1 MGYLVRDTGPVGGV
15 LSERHRAGGWGYL
28 VRDTGPVGGVLS
40 ERHRA
45 GGWGT

>member
-1 MGYLVRDTGPVGGV
+1 MRDTGPVGG
-15 LSERHRAGGWGYL
+15 YL
-28 VRDTGPVGGVLS
+28 VRDGRDTGPVGGVLS

>member
-1 MGYLVRDTGPVGGV
+1 MRDTGPVG
-15 LSERHRAGGWGYL
+15 GYL

>member
-1 MGYLVRDTGPVGGV
+1 MRDTGPVGEV

-28 VRDTGPVGGVLS
+28 VRNTGPVGGVLS

>member
-1 MGYLVRDTGPVGGV
+1 MRDTGPMGGV

-28 VRDTGPVGGVLS
+28 VGDTGLVGGVLS
-40 ERHRA
+40 DRHRA

>member
-1 MGYLVRDTGPVGGV
+1 MRDTGRVGGVLSERQGRWVGYLVRDTGPV
-15 LSERHRAGGWGYL
+15 S
-28 VRDTGPVGGVLS
+28 GVLS